1 MAMSTPMFTV
11 DCQCA
16 DVVAARNRGGR
27 MKLELEQDVKGLLP
41 EKDYD
46 RRDFIWTA
54 LGASAALALAN
65 SASGQT
71 VVTDANGLDAADV
84 MIKTATGDLRGY
96 RAMP

>member
-1 MAMSTPMFTV
+1 
-11 DCQCA
+11 
-16 DVVAARNRGGR
+16 

-54 LGASAALALAN
+54 LGASAALAVAS

-71 VVTDANGLDAADV
+71 VAECERQVATDSYRIRRLISQWLEQGALVAA
-84 MIKTATGDLRGY
+84 
-96 RAMP
+96 

>member
-1 MAMSTPMFTV
+1 
-11 DCQCA
+11 
-16 DVVAARNRGGR
+16 

-54 LGASAALALAN
+54 LGASAALAVAS

-71 VVTDANGLDAADV
+71 VNTDAGVSTLP
-84 MIKTATGDLRGY
+84 TS
-96 RAMP
+96 